1 MAAVLT
7 PWKLGPV
14 PVYETPRELGIKLA
28 EFLDVCWNGRE
39 VYDSAEGLIVEH
51 DASTVPTMT
60 SAAWHCGFISRQSLY
75 DYEKM
80 GDDWKAV
87 INAFRE
93 ACENWY
99 VTRGIRPKKG
109 DNPIFM
115 SMVLQA
121 RYDYAP
127 ANKQVISGDG
137 KEPLTIEHKSTPED
151 VERTLESLGLEK
163 KSKTI
168 VQKPVDKKDQ

>member
-1 MAAVLT
+1 MGTREVVPWRLGATPIYKTPEELAV
-7 PWKLGPV
+7 
-14 PVYETPRELGIKLA
+14 KLA
-28 EFLDVCWNGRE
+28 EFLRICWNGHVFEMDE
-39 VYDSAEGLIVEH
+39 VHITEH
-51 DASTVPTMT
+51 DETTVPTMT
-60 SAAWHCGFISRQSLY
+60 SAAWHCGFISRQSIY
-75 DYEKM
+75 DYEEK
-80 GDDWKAV
+80 GGDWKAV

-127 ANKQVISGDG
+127 ANKQVVAGDG
-137 KEPLTIEHKSTPED
+137 KEPLTIEHKSTPDD
-151 VERTLESLGLEK
+151 VTRVIESLGLEK
-163 KSKTI
+163 K
-168 VQKPVDKKDQ
+168 VVKKDQ